1 MMRFIFRRLLA
12 TVPILLVVAVF
23 IFGLLFITPGDPA
36 SIIAGDQ
43 ATQQDLER
51 IRQQMGLDRSFLV
64 QFLSWSGNLL
74 HGNLGVSVF
83 SHQPVAEMIGQRIEP
98 TLLLMVMTVMI
109 AVVVGIP
116 AGVLAAWK
124 NGGAVDRTIMSF
136 SVLGFSIP
144 VFVVGYL
151 LAYVFSNQLGW
162 LPAQGYTPIGE
173 SPWGAVRTLLLP
185 ALTLSGSYIALISRT
200 SRAAMLDVLQ
210 QDYIRTALAKGTSK
224 RDILFVHALRNA
236 GVSILTV
243 VGLGIAM
250 LIGGAVVT
258 ESVFAIPGLG
268 RLVVDAILRR
278 DYPVIQGVVVFFSFL
293 YVFVNLVIDVLYVFI
308 DPRIRY

>member
-1 MMRFIFRRLLA
+1 MMSFIFRRLLA
-12 TVPILLVVAVF
+12 TVPILLVVAVV

-64 QFLSWSGNLL
+64 QFLSWFGNLL
-74 HGNLGVSVF
+74 QGNLGVSVF

-124 NGGAVDRTIMSF
+124 NGGAIDRTIMSF

-151 LAYVFSNQLGW
+151 LAYVFSIRLGW

-173 SPWGAVRTLLLP
+173 SPWGAVRGLLLP
-185 ALTLSGSYIALISRT
+185 AFTLSGSYIALISRT
-200 SRAAMLDVLQ
+200 TRAAMLDVLQ